1 MYAAPRAVL
10 INAPPVQVQHPGVR
24 LIYVRYM
31 VRDVR
36 PAPPRQSHHDRI
48 AGVLAPACA
57 GRRASC
63 HPPPP
68 SENHRSHDQD
78 KQQHHAGPPDPAPKE
93 GVQEC
98 SARKPMFAVSTSAGP
113 NDFANCGAERGQS
126 HHDGNLLVS
135 PARVLSLA
143 RLRSSRQ
150 HGLFAC
156 HGAGDSCVLVDMQS
170 ALHGAES
177 IGALRTFAVATCA
190 GTGLTIPECHCR
202 VCTQALYR
210 AHRGPRPVSSLP
222 MDSALVVPSTPTRA
236 PLCSR
241 RGRARSA
248 TQSASAPNRVRG

>member
-1 MYAAPRAVL
+1 M
-10 INAPPVQVQHPGVR
+10 
-24 LIYVRYM
+24 
-31 VRDVR
+31 
-36 PAPPRQSHHDRI
+36 
-48 AGVLAPACA
+48 
-57 GRRASC
+57 RRRRVSC

-98 SARKPMFAVSTSAGP
+98 SARKPMFVVSTSAGP

>member
-1 MYAAPRAVL
+1 VSSSCRHMYAAPRAVL
-10 INAPPVQVQHPGVR
+10 INAPPVQAQHPGVR

-48 AGVLAPACA
+48 AGVLASGCA
-57 GRRASC
+57 RRRASC

-78 KQQHHAGPPDPAPKE
+78 
-93 GVQEC
+93 
-98 SARKPMFAVSTSAGP
+98 TSAGP

-248 TQSASAPNRVRG
+248 TQSVSAPNGVRR

>member
-1 MYAAPRAVL
+1 MTASRACLHPHAPGDARRATHRRRPRIIAATTRTNSSITPDRRIRRRRRAFRS
-10 INAPPVQVQHPGVR
+10 AVR
-24 LIYVRYM
+24 GSPCSSSA
-31 VRDVR
+31 
-36 PAPPRQSHHDRI
+36 PAPVRT
-48 AGVLAPACA
+48 
-57 GRRASC
+57 
-63 HPPPP
+63 
-68 SENHRSHDQD
+68 
-78 KQQHHAGPPDPAPKE
+78 
-93 GVQEC
+93 
-98 SARKPMFAVSTSAGP
+98 TSRTV
-113 NDFANCGAERGQS
+113 GAKRGQS

-248 TQSASAPNRVRG
+248 TQSASAPDSVRR